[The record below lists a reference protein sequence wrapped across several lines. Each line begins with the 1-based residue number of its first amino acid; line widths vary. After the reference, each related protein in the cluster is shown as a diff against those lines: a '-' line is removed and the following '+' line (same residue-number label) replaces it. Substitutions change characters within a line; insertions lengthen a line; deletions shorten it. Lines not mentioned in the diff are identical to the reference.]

1 MTQIIAAGT
10 ALDRSVEIALDVSLD
25 AALFAGELLALPLI
39 PLFVLLLR
47 PFRLT
52 SPSAYKSTI
61 NAHGTLV
68 YVLMEASSKYA

>member
-1 MTQIIAAGT
+1 MITAAD
-10 ALDRSVEIALDVSLD
+10 ALDRTADIALGVSVD

-52 SPSAYKSTI
+52 SPSAYKLAI